1 VDFKTLMI
9 TGPFL
14 APSRLD
20 ELADRARALKVEI
33 KPFIKNIEKRMA
45 NADLVVTMGGYNT
58 LCEILSL
65 RKPALVIPRD
75 KPRQEQLL
83 RAQVFR
89 GRGLCDYIKWS
100 DVSPELLRRKVN
112 ALLEDPGSCVADLEV
127 FRMTGLEVMCE
138 RLAHFRENCP

>member
-1 VDFKTLMI
+1 
-9 TGPFL
+9 
-14 APSRLD
+14 
-20 ELADRARALKVEI
+20 
-33 KPFIKNIEKRMA
+33 MA

-89 GRGLCDYIKWS
+89 GRGLCDFIKWS
-100 DVSPELLRRKVN
+100 DVSPELLRHKVN

-138 RLAHFRENCP
+138 RLPISERTARDITPERENPRHGAQGVSPNFRDVHLQ